1 MANRKRLASKS
12 RSERY
17 HARKNARLN
26 GKPMKSRAHETAP
39 WYTFTTRK
47 QGPGF
52 QHLEGVALVEAQLSE
67 FGTRERLRAQQ
78 AALKLLENETPEFTN
93 KPRMNSRAFN
103 RSFPEA
109 T

>member
-1 MANRKRLASKS
+1 MASKRRLTSRS

-17 HARKNARLN
+17 NTRKNDRLN
-26 GKPMKSRAHETAP
+26 GKLMKSRAHESAP
-39 WYTFTTRK
+39 WFTFTTRK

-78 AALKLLENETPEFTN
+78 ASLKLIETEEFSN
-93 KPRMNSRAFN
+93 KPRTRSFN
-103 RSFPEA
+103 RSSPEA